1 MNPPK
6 LLARVRAATRTRHL
20 GPRTEKAYVGWIR
33 RYILFYGKRHPGDMG
48 AEEIR
53 EVLSDLATRGRVSAS
68 TQNEARSA
76 LLFLYRVVLEVELE
90 PRGEIVRARRPGHLP
105 VVLTPSEVIRV
116 LTNLTGPHHL
126 VGSLLYGAG
135 LRPMEAVRLRVKD
148 VDFEKGEFV
157 VRDPKDG
164 RDRMAVQPSAVTPAA
179 KREALALLGL
189 LPEVRENGWK
199 TTPKISRRGS
209 HPSTGI
215 LAKPRTAG

>member
-6 LLARVRAATRTRHL
+6 LLARVRAAARTRHL
-20 GPRTEKAYVGWIR
+20 SPRTEKAYVGWIR
-33 RYILFYGKRHPGDMG
+33 RYILFDGKRHPGDMG

-53 EVLSDLATRGRVSAS
+53 DFLSDLATRGRVSAS
-68 TQNEARSA
+68 TQNQARSA

-90 PRGEIVRARRPGHLP
+90 PLGKIVRARRPRRLP

-116 LTNLTGPHHL
+116 LANLTGPHHL

-135 LRPMEAVRLRVKD
+135 LRLMEAVRLRGKD
-148 VDFEKGEFV
+148 VDFERGEFV
-157 VRDPKDG
+157 VRDPKGG
-164 RDRMAVQPSAVTPAA
+164 RDRMAVLPSAVAPAA

-189 LPEVRENGWK
+189 LPEVGENGWK
-199 TTPKISRRGS
+199 MTPKSSRKGS
-209 HPSTGI
+209 LPFTGT